1 MQKKYFISSCQTG
14 TYFLFLYLYFVF
26 LSENIRVFAYG
37 KICKFYFY
45 MVRLKQKLKK
55 IHTGGMEMLDNV
67 QLSELTKKMAQV
79 TVAVD
84 KIRPNPYQPRQEMEK
99 DSLAELEESIK
110 QYGLMQPVVVR
121 RINESEYEL
130 IAGERRLRACKNIGL
145 SEISAVVVKANGT
158 DSAVMALIENI
169 QRENLG
175 YMEEAEA
182 FLSLLAVHGLTQDE
196 LAARLGKNQSTIAN
210 KIRILKLSPEIREQL
225 AKHGLS
231 ERHARALL
239 RLPDEKSKKKA
250 LSAIISR
257 GLNVV
262 KAEELVESM
271 LEEKNEKKS
280 SDGKNIRIFKDIRI
294 FANTIKQ
301 AIDIMKKSGI
311 EASSLKKENEEFIEY
326 TIKIPK
332 NLKKAV

>member
-1 MQKKYFISSCQTG
+1 
-14 TYFLFLYLYFVF
+14 
-26 LSENIRVFAYG
+26 
-37 KICKFYFY
+37 
-45 MVRLKQKLKK
+45 
-55 IHTGGMEMLDNV
+55 MLDNV
-67 QLSELTKKMAQV
+67 QLSELTQKTSPV
-79 TVAVD
+79 TVEVD

-99 DSLAELEESIK
+99 ESLAELEESIK
-110 QYGLMQPVVVR
+110 QYGLMQPIVVR
-121 RINESEYEL
+121 RINENEYEL

-145 SEISAVVVKANGT
+145 DKISAVVVKASGT
-158 DSAVMALIENI
+158 DSAIMALIENI

-175 YMEEAEA
+175 YIEEAEA

-210 KIRILKLSPEIREQL
+210 KIRILKLSPEIRALLSQ
-225 AKHGLS
+225 HGLT

-239 RLPDEKSKKKA
+239 RLPDEKEKRKA
-250 LSAIISR
+250 LTIIINK

-262 KAEELVESM
+262 KTEELIENMLAKQSES
-271 LEEKNEKKS
+271 KKDS
-280 SDGKNIRIFKDIRI
+280 ETKNIRIFKDIRI
-294 FANTIKQ
+294 FQNTIKQ

-311 EASSLKKENEEFIEY
+311 NASALKKESEEFIEY

>member
-1 MQKKYFISSCQTG
+1 
-14 TYFLFLYLYFVF
+14 
-26 LSENIRVFAYG
+26 
-37 KICKFYFY
+37 
-45 MVRLKQKLKK
+45 
-55 IHTGGMEMLDNV
+55 MLDNV
-67 QLSELTKKMAQV
+67 QLSELTKNMSAV
-79 TVAVD
+79 TVAVE
-84 KIRPNPYQPRQEMEK
+84 KIRPNPYQPRQEMERE
-99 DSLAELEESIK
+99 SLSELEESIK

-145 SEISAVVVKANGT
+145 SEISAVVVKASGT
-158 DSAVMALIENI
+158 DSAIMALIENI

-175 YMEEAEA
+175 YIEEAEA

-210 KIRILKLSPEIREQL
+210 KIRILKLSPEIRALLSQ
-225 AKHGLS
+225 HGLT

-239 RLPDEKSKKKA
+239 RLPDEKEKRKA
-250 LSAIISR
+250 LSVIINR

-262 KAEELVESM
+262 KTEELIEAMLAAEE
-271 LEEKNEKKS
+271 EKKNP

-294 FANTIKQ
+294 FQNTIKQ

-311 EASSLKKENEEFIEY
+311 DASSFKRESEEFIEY

>member
-1 MQKKYFISSCQTG
+1 
-14 TYFLFLYLYFVF
+14 
-26 LSENIRVFAYG
+26 
-37 KICKFYFY
+37 
-45 MVRLKQKLKK
+45 
-55 IHTGGMEMLDNV
+55 MLDNV
-67 QLSELTKKMAQV
+67 QLSELTKNMAAV

-84 KIRPNPYQPRQEMEK
+84 KIRPNPYQPRQEMEGE
-99 DSLAELEESIK
+99 SLRELEESIK

-145 SEISAVVVKANGT
+145 SEISAVVVKASGT
-158 DSAVMALIENI
+158 DSAIMALIENI

-175 YMEEAEA
+175 YIEEAEA

-210 KIRILKLSPEIREQL
+210 KIRILKLSPEIR
-225 AKHGLS
+225 AILS
-231 ERHARALL
+231 QHNLTERHARALL
-239 RLPDEKSKKKA
+239 RLPDEKEKRKA
-250 LSAIISR
+250 LAIIINR

-262 KAEELVESM
+262 KTEELIEDM
-271 LEEKNEKKS
+271 LAAEAEKKNP
-280 SDGKNIRIFKDIRI
+280 SDAKNIRIFKDIRI
-294 FANTIKQ
+294 FQNTIRQ

-311 EASSLKKENEEFIEY
+311 DASTFKKESEEFIEY

>member
-1 MQKKYFISSCQTG
+1 
-14 TYFLFLYLYFVF
+14 
-26 LSENIRVFAYG
+26 
-37 KICKFYFY
+37 
-45 MVRLKQKLKK
+45 MVKLKQKRKK

-67 QLSELTKKMAQV
+67 QLSELTKNMTAV
-79 TVAVD
+79 TIGVD
-84 KIRPNPYQPRQEMEK
+84 KIRPNPYQPRQEMERE
-99 DSLAELEESIK
+99 SLLELEESIK

-145 SEISAVVVKANGT
+145 CEITAVIVKASGT

-175 YMEEAEA
+175 YIEEAEA
-182 FLSLLAVHGLTQDE
+182 FLSLIAVHGLTQDE

-210 KIRILKLSPEIREQL
+210 KIRILKLSPEIRSL
-225 AKHGLS
+225 LS
-231 ERHARALL
+231 QHNLTERHARALL
-239 RLPDEKSKKKA
+239 RLPDEKEKRKA
-250 LSAIISR
+250 LAIIINR

-262 KAEELVESM
+262 KTEELIEGMLAEE
-271 LEEKNEKKS
+271 EEKKNP
-280 SDGKNIRIFKDIRI
+280 SDAKNIRIFKDIRI
-294 FANTIKQ
+294 FQNTIKQ

-311 EASSLKKENEEFIEY
+311 EASSFKKESEEFIEY

>member
-1 MQKKYFISSCQTG
+1 
-14 TYFLFLYLYFVF
+14 
-26 LSENIRVFAYG
+26 
-37 KICKFYFY
+37 
-45 MVRLKQKLKK
+45 
-55 IHTGGMEMLDNV
+55 MLDNV
-67 QLSELTKKMAQV
+67 QLSELTKNMLAT

-84 KIRPNPYQPRQEMEK
+84 KIRPNPYQPRQEMERE
-99 DSLAELEESIK
+99 SLFELENSIK

-145 SEISAVVVKANGT
+145 SEISAVVVKASGT

-175 YMEEAEA
+175 YLEEAEA

-210 KIRILKLSPEIREQL
+210 KIRILKLSPEIRALLSQ
-225 AKHGLS
+225 HGLT

-239 RLPDEKSKKKA
+239 RLPDEKEKRKA
-250 LSAIISR
+250 LSIIINR

-262 KAEELVESM
+262 KTEELIESLLAAEE
-271 LEEKNEKKS
+271 EKKNP

-294 FANTIKQ
+294 FQNTIKQ

-311 EASSLKKENEEFIEY
+311 EASSLKKENEEYIEY

>member
-1 MQKKYFISSCQTG
+1 
-14 TYFLFLYLYFVF
+14 
-26 LSENIRVFAYG
+26 
-37 KICKFYFY
+37 
-45 MVRLKQKLKK
+45 
-55 IHTGGMEMLDNV
+55 MLDNV
-67 QLSELTKKMAQV
+67 QLSELTKNMAAV

-84 KIRPNPYQPRQEMEK
+84 KIRPNPYQPRQEMERE
-99 DSLAELEESIK
+99 SLIELEESIK
-110 QYGLMQPVVVR
+110 QYGLMQPVVIR

-145 SEISAVVVKANGT
+145 SEISAVVVKASGT
-158 DSAVMALIENI
+158 DSAIMALIENI

-175 YMEEAEA
+175 YIEEAEA

-210 KIRILKLSPEIREQL
+210 KIRILKLSPEMRAI
-225 AKHGLS
+225 LS
-231 ERHARALL
+231 QHNLTERHARALL
-239 RLPDEKSKKKA
+239 RLPDEKEKRKA
-250 LSAIISR
+250 LAIIINR

-262 KAEELVESM
+262 KTEELIEDMLAAEEKK
-271 LEEKNEKKS
+271 KNP
-280 SDGKNIRIFKDIRI
+280 SDTKNIRIFKDIRI
-294 FANTIKQ
+294 FQNTIRQ

-311 EASSLKKENEEFIEY
+311 DASTFKKESEEFIEY